1 VQVGGCGL
9 GRQGLQH
16 GLQQFG
22 GQRRGWQHGLQQF
35 GGQQR
40 DELQLG
46 VETMLQSVLSPQQTP
61 FPKPP
66 MIQLMPLQM
75 SLTPLSQ
82 REVQQL
88 GRQLELQP
96 GISNIETS
104 PS

>member
-9 GRQGLQH
+9 GRQQR
-16 GLQQFG
+16 GLQQE
-22 GQRRGWQHGLQQF
+22 LEQF
-35 GGQQR
+35 EEQLEEQQR
-40 DELQLG
+40 DDDEQRG
-46 VETMLQSVLSPQQTP
+46 AEAMLQSVLSPQQTP

-66 MIQLMPLQM
+66 MMQLMPLQM
-75 SLTPLSQ
+75 SLSPLSQ
-82 REVQQL
+82 RDDEQQL